1 MLRTN
6 YRLTNIT
13 KVDVPLKLIY
23 IYMFRMY
30 ILLYMGLNQKNP
42 EMLSTIDVD
51 IQHNSLN
58 CHEICHVQK

>member
-6 YRLTNIT
+6 HRLTNIT
-13 KVDVPLKLIY
+13 KVDVPLKLIN
-23 IYMFRMY
+23 IF
-30 ILLYMGLNQKNP
+30 IQNVHLLYMGLNQKNP